1 MVSLCCPV
9 CGQTLTQTEKI
20 WKCENGH
27 TFDVAR
33 QGYVNLLPVTQK
45 HSLHPGDT
53 REQVAAR
60 REFLDGGFYAPIAQT
75 VTALLHEFCPHCRTI
90 LDVGCGEGYYLSR
103 LPEIPERWGID
114 VSKEAVR
121 YAAVREKNAR
131 FLVATASHLPFAEG
145 AFDALLSMFALTL
158 PEEFS
163 RVLQKNGIFLQVLA
177 GENHLPNLKNLIYPE
192 RKHKEKTLHPALAG
206 FRLLHSRTLD
216 FSFCLD
222 SPQQV
227 RNLLSMTPHFWRITK
242 EGAQRLMQT
251 ERLRD
256 DAQVIFN
263 VYTGQDCENLLE

>member
-1 MVSLCCPV
+1 MKLICPICEKDLSRQDKSLVCPM
-9 CGQTLTQTEKI
+9 
-20 WKCENGH
+20 GH
-27 TFDVAR
+27 RFDIAR
-33 QGYVNLLPVTQK
+33 QGYVNLLTVQRR
-45 HSLHPGDT
+45 HSAHPGDT
-53 REQVAAR
+53 REQVASR
-60 REFLDGGFYAPIAQT
+60 REFLEGGFYAPISD
-75 VTALLHEFCPHCRTI
+75 ALNDAAKRHGAEGPI
-90 LDVGCGEGYYLSR
+90 LDVGCGEGYYLSK

-131 FLVATASHLPFAEG
+131 FLVATASHLPFVDG

-163 RVLQKNGIFLQVLA
+163 RVLQKKGIFLQVLA

-192 RKHKEKTLHPALAG
+192 RKHKEKTLHPVLVG
-206 FRLLHSRTLD
+206 FRQLHSRTLE

-222 SPQQV
+222 STQQV
-227 RNLLSMTPHFWRITK
+227 QNLLSMTPHFWRITK

-263 VYTGQDCENLLE
+263 VYARQDCENLLE